1 MALPSGYRRLK
12 CIRSTGTQ
20 HLDLG
25 FQPNQDTRIVVDF
38 QTLEVN
44 GETHIA
50 SARSSGSTPLY
61 TLFFGSTG
69 KYGSRYGTSAT
80 QYLANVTGIG
90 RHVLDKNKNVTSADG
105 GEAVTAASETFT
117 VGSSLTVF
125 ARNDGTGVNGHISGE
140 LYSLQAYAAVVMI
153 RDLIPALRIS
163 DSKPGAYDDVTG
175 EFLTNAGTGEFE
187 YEEITP
193 TGDHRTMVDGVIW
206 GVPSGR
212 CLVDGVG
219 YSIKK
224 GRTLVDGVGYD
235 IDVDTEI
242 ILTISGTSTYI
253 KYVKFYVNETL
264 YPSSASEISIKRGDI
279 IRLSS
284 YYTATNSAGGG
295 GIRASL
301 DDSKF
306 SEIGTSEGSDKY
318 SVSLVANSDLT
329 LAISGKATTYHDY
342 VYIVATGEYTLI

>member
-25 FQPNQDTRIVVDF
+25 FQPDQDTRIVVDF

-69 KYGSRYGTSAT
+69 KYGSRYGTSGT

-193 TGDHRTMVDGVIW
+193 TGDHRTMVDGAVW
-206 GVPSGR
+206 GISSGR
-212 CLVDGVG
+212 CFVDGVG

-235 IDVDTEI
+235 VSFASPVAVTITGDDTYGRATVTINGTEYESPQSGLLCMTGDTITFFVSAGRIASTYLRIDDE
-242 ILTISGTSTYI
+242 TIFSGTEEHTYEWTVPDGI
-253 KYVKFYVNETL
+253 TAVKITL
-264 YPSSASEISIKRGDI
+264 GY
-279 IRLSS
+279 
-284 YYTATNSAGGG
+284 GGG
-295 GIRASL
+295 SM
-301 DDSKF
+301 SM
-306 SEIGTSEGSDKY
+306 
-318 SVSLVANSDLT
+318 
-329 LAISGKATTYHDY
+329 TTYGRIT
-342 VYIVATGEYTLI
+342 VTTE

>member
-69 KYGSRYGTSAT
+69 KYGSRYGTSGT

-125 ARNDGTGVNGHISGE
+125 ARNDGTDVNGHISGE

-206 GVPSGR
+206 GIPSGR

-219 YSIKK
+219 YSIQK

-235 IDVDTEI
+235 VVLANPAISVEITNSVYSSSQSVARVIIDGTTYNTTTSGIEVNAGDTIQFAVGAMNGSGWVKIDGETVY
-242 ILTISGTSTYI
+242 TISGGEEYKSGTYAWTVPDNITSVTI
-253 KYVKFYVNETL
+253 KL
-264 YPSSASEISIKRGDI
+264 
-279 IRLSS
+279 
-284 YYTATNSAGGG
+284 AG
-295 GIRASL
+295 A
-301 DDSKF
+301 DSGNNRYGR
-306 SEIGTSEGSDKY
+306 IT
-318 SVSLVANSDLT
+318 V
-329 LAISGKATTYHDY
+329 TT
-342 VYIVATGEYTLI
+342 E